1 MSIRGYIIFI
11 NMIKLKDLLTE
22 GNIEKLMI
30 PKTTFDD
37 KEGKEFAYQGGKF
50 LIYTYPDKRG
60 AWTKRGQT
68 YRKTAKHTTTL
79 IKLDDR
85 ETEIDR
91 ILQREF
97 HPTQQDP
104 ETSEYYLKELE
115 GRPSKTEKGN
125 INIFKDRI
133 FNGIMNLYG
142 IDKARE
148 IISSN

>member
-1 MSIRGYIIFI
+1 
-11 NMIKLKDLLTE
+11 MIKLIDVLKE
-22 GNIEKLMI
+22 GNIEKLVI

-37 KEGKEFAYQGGKF
+37 KEGKEFTYQGGKF
-50 LIYTYPDKRG
+50 LIYTYPDKMG

-68 YRKTAKHTTTL
+68 YRKTAKHTTAL

-91 ILQREF
+91 ILQRKF
-97 HPTQQDP
+97 QPTNQDP

-115 GRPSKTEKGN
+115 GRPSKTERGN
-125 INIFKDRI
+125 INKLKDRI

-148 IISSN
+148 IM